1 MGFLPRPCY
10 RFTLEAQLVSNYIA
24 DLSNADFFKL
34 VLYLTFF
41 CVLCM
46 FYGMPIH
53 IIRDVAL
60 TIRSFYKRITDFV
73 RYRQATRDMNARYP
87 DATAEEVT
95 REDVCIICREDM
107 RPWQQPNAPGAQ
119 QPDNAGAARAA
130 PAVVDERLRPKKL
143 PCGHILHFACLRS
156 WLERQQNCPTCRR
169 PVLVTGTVARTQEQ
183 NAANQHG
190 RAQPQANQPQVPV
203 PLQGNLQQPVVAQ
216 NVFNLGPLR
225 IAFGARQIQ
234 GHPPQGNN
242 DPHPPN
248 QQGPLPLAGQTP
260 RLANAFGVQRQAPGV
275 QMRTFAN
282 FTPTNLQS
290 QIYQIEQQ
298 LMREINGL
306 CVQQNQLQLV
316 RALQGELARLRIAQ
330 ANPDTILNVA
340 PSANQARHIDTLPQ
354 MFHPGNA
361 FSAIPQQQSFGT
373 GHPSVPAGM
382 TLPPGWTVLPLQRL
396 GDERSTNSN
405 EAGNAGSS
413 NTQPQSLGSSS
424 VPLSASANTPATAHS
439 QDLPHSHTT
448 EAPSPES
455 SSSKSGVT
463 PDSSEAGN
471 GASSSASGFGG
482 GPSTKISTPASGMN
496 DQIEA
501 ESHKQRLD
509 GAANSSIAVMPSE
522 LPQWGSS
529 ADTSH
534 ANGPQEPKDQGSV
547 DENGRGWESLANS
560 TQSKGK
566 GKASTVE
573 DSTEDLD

>member
-1 MGFLPRPCY
+1 MDFLPRPCY
-10 RFTLEAQLVSNYIA
+10 RFALEAQLVSNYIA

-73 RYRQATRDMNARYP
+73 RYRQATRDMNVRYP

-119 QPDNAGAARAA
+119 PDNAGAARAA
-130 PAVVDERLRPKKL
+130 PAVADERLRPKKL

-169 PVLVTGTVARTQEQ
+169 PVLVRGTVARTQEQ

-203 PLQGNLQQPVVAQ
+203 PLRGNLQQPVVAQ
-216 NVFNLGPLR
+216 NVLNLGPLR

-248 QQGPLPLAGQTP
+248 QQGPLHFGGQIP

-275 QMRTFAN
+275 PMRTFAN

-330 ANPDTILNVA
+330 ANPDPVLNVA
-340 PSANQARHIDTLPQ
+340 PSANQARHTDALPQ

-373 GHPSVPAGM
+373 GHPSLPAGV
-382 TLPPGWTVLPLQRL
+382 TLPLVGLFCLCR
-396 GDERSTNSN
+396 D
-405 EAGNAGSS
+405 
-413 NTQPQSLGSSS
+413 S
-424 VPLSASANTPATAHS
+424 VMK
-439 QDLPHSHTT
+439 
-448 EAPSPES
+448 EAPIRMRQAIQVVQALSLSHEVAAVCHRLLPRIPQQRPIRRICCIHTRLRLPVRRAPRVNQEGHLTVPRQAMGLQARHRALEEVHRL
-455 SSSKSGVT
+455 KSR
-463 PDSSEAGN
+463 
-471 GASSSASGFGG
+471 F
-482 GPSTKISTPASGMN
+482 
-496 DQIEA
+496 
-501 ESHKQRLD
+501 
-509 GAANSSIAVMPSE
+509 
-522 LPQWGSS
+522 LPR
-529 ADTSH
+529 A
-534 ANGPQEPKDQGSV
+534 
-547 DENGRGWESLANS
+547 
-560 TQSKGK
+560 
-566 GKASTVE
+566 
-573 DSTEDLD
+573 